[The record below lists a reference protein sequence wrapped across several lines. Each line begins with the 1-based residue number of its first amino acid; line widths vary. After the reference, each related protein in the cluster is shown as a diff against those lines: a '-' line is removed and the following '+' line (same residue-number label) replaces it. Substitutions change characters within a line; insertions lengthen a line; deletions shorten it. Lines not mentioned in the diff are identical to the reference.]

1 MLRVY
6 LLAKPVGSAT
16 WQNHM
21 VLYYGGRCYRAV
33 ATIHT
38 MECVCVCVYMV
49 SVSKLNGLAVLLAGN
64 GMKHCCVF
72 VCKYVYVCV
81 SMCECVYVCAG
92 ACNRAYVPAC
102 ASARGLTAASE
113 AVRT

>member
-1 MLRVY
+1 
-6 LLAKPVGSAT
+6 
-16 WQNHM
+16 M

-72 VCKYVYVCV
+72 VCKYVCA
-81 SMCECVYVCAG
+81 CVYMIFMSKLNVLAVLLGDRKPCCG
-92 ACNRAYVPAC
+92 GGEW
-102 ASARGLTAASE
+102 AS
-113 AVRT
+113 

>member
-72 VCKYVYVCV
+72 VCKYVCA
-81 SMCECVYVCAG
+81 CVYTIFMSKLNVLAVLLGDRKPCCG
-92 ACNRAYVPAC
+92 GGEW
-102 ASARGLTAASE
+102 AS
-113 AVRT
+113 

>member
-72 VCKYVYVCV
+72 VCKYVCA
-81 SMCECVYVCAG
+81 CVYMIFMSKLNVLAVLLGDRKPCCG
-92 ACNRAYVPAC
+92 GGEW
-102 ASARGLTAASE
+102 AS
-113 AVRT
+113 